1 MLIDLLNRMSYV
13 KIVQNKEEV
22 FLKFM
27 SIVVKAG
34 PGESTDSVIRKFQ
47 KRVVAE
53 GLVQE
58 IRDRSVYKKPSEL
71 RQEYLAEKR
80 RKIMRAKRYGG

>member
-1 MLIDLLNRMSYV
+1 L
-13 KIVQNKEEV
+13 
-22 FLKFM
+22 

-34 PGESTDSVIRKFQ
+34 PNDSTDSVIRKFQ
-47 KRVVAE
+47 KKVVLE

-58 IRDRSVYKKPSEL
+58 IRDRSVYKKPSQK

-80 RKIMRAKRYGG
+80 RKIMRARRYGG

>member
-1 MLIDLLNRMSYV
+1 
-13 KIVQNKEEV
+13 
-22 FLKFM
+22 M

-34 PGESTDSVIRKFQ
+34 AKDTTDSIIRKFQ
-47 KRVVAE
+47 KQVAAE

-58 IRDRSVYKKPSEL
+58 IRKREAYRKPSEL

-80 RKIMRAKRYGG
+80 RKIMRAKRYGS

>member
-1 MLIDLLNRMSYV
+1 
-13 KIVQNKEEV
+13 
-22 FLKFM
+22 M

-34 PGESTDSVIRKFQ
+34 PGDNTDSVIRKFQ
-47 KRVVAE
+47 KRVIAE

-71 RQEYLAEKR
+71 RQVYLAEKR
-80 RKIMRAKRYGG
+80 RKIMRAKRYGR

>member
-1 MLIDLLNRMSYV
+1 
-13 KIVQNKEEV
+13 
-22 FLKFM
+22 M

-34 PGESTDSVIRKFQ
+34 PNDSTDSVIRKFQ
-47 KRVVAE
+47 KKVILE

-58 IRDRSVYKKPSEL
+58 IRDRSVYKKPSEK

>member
-1 MLIDLLNRMSYV
+1 
-13 KIVQNKEEV
+13 
-22 FLKFM
+22 M
-27 SIVVKAG
+27 SIVVKAN

-47 KRVVAE
+47 KKVVLE

-58 IRDRSVYKKPSEL
+58 IRDRSVYKKPSQK

-80 RKIMRAKRYGG
+80 RKIMRARRFNG